1 MKRKELEKHEAA
13 ELTRLEKVIV
23 LHLIEATHKIAKINY
38 LVSEPLLLKNYHTG
52 GVITDNGLVHGEL
65 PIILKE
71 GSK

>member
-13 ELTRLEKVIV
+13 ELTRLEKLIV

-38 LVSEPLLLKNYHTG
+38 LTQE
-52 GVITDNGLVHGEL
+52 

-71 GSK
+71 GSKQNENTVA

>member
-38 LVSEPLLLKNYHTG
+38 LAQK
-52 GVITDNGLVHGEL
+52 

-71 GSK
+71 GSKQNENTVA

>member
-38 LVSEPLLLKNYHTG
+38 LAQE
-52 GVITDNGLVHGEL
+52 

-71 GSK
+71 GSKQNVI

>member
-38 LVSEPLLLKNYHTG
+38 LAQK
-52 GVITDNGLVHGEL
+52 

>member
-1 MKRKELEKHEAA
+1 MRKEKLEKHEAA

-38 LVSEPLLLKNYHTG
+38 LAQE
-52 GVITDNGLVHGEL
+52 

-71 GSK
+71 GSKQNEDSVA